1 MLRAGRERTEELPG
15 AVLGYH
21 EDYLDVLEDGI
32 DVEDF

>member
-1 MLRAGRERTEELPG
+1 LPG